1 MLIATS
7 DAVYELEKAG
17 GTPGKRFEAPGIRR
31 VAEGRH
37 RALVALEDGRLA
49 LLKGGRPRYLEPDLG
64 EGVEVTALLIL
75 AEDPLEV
82 LLGTEPPH
90 VYRLTVERGAER
102 CGVFDALHV
111 RSGWHTPW
119 GGPPAVRSLA
129 GTPDGTVYADIHVG
143 SIMVS
148 ADRGTTWAPVTP
160 DLNEDV
166 HQVATC
172 PAAPDRVYA
181 NTARAVHVSDDRG
194 KTWQDRGGKLGR
206 RYGRAIAV
214 HPARPAVLLAST
226 SDGPHG
232 DNVHGGLFGTTN
244 AGKTWSQVTDGFPAA
259 TRENIDTFH
268 VAVTADGTGW
278 ASVGE
283 ALYTGQAASGPW
295 RKAWEAPDAIRMLSV
310 AP

>member
-1 MLIATS
+1 MRIATR
-7 DAVYELEKAG
+7 DAVYGLAKAG
-17 GTPGKRFEAPGIRR
+17 DTPGTCFEAPGIRR
-31 VAEGRH
+31 VAEGKRL
-37 RALVALEDGRLA
+37 AVVGLEDGRLA
-49 LLKGGRPRYLEPDLG
+49 LVKGARTRHLEPDLG
-64 EGVEVTALLIL
+64 EGEEVTALLIL

-90 VYRLTVERGAER
+90 IYRLTKDRGTER
-102 CGVFDALHV
+102 CGAFDALHV

-148 ADRGTTWAPVTP
+148 TDRGTTWRPVTP

-181 NTARAVHVSDDRG
+181 NTARAVFVSADRG
-194 KTWQDRGGKLGR
+194 KTWQDRGGQLGR
-206 RYGRAIAV
+206 RYGRAVAV
-214 HPARPAVLLAST
+214 HPARPDVLLAST

-232 DNVHGGLFGTTN
+232 DDVHAALFRTTD
-244 AGKTWSQVTDGFPAA
+244 AGKTWAQVADGFP
-259 TRENIDTFH
+259 RSSRQNIDTFH
-268 VAVTADGTGW
+268 VAVTADGMGW

-283 ALYTGQAASGPW
+283 ALYAGDAAAGPW
-295 RKAWEAPDAIRMLSV
+295 RKAWEAPEEIRMLSV